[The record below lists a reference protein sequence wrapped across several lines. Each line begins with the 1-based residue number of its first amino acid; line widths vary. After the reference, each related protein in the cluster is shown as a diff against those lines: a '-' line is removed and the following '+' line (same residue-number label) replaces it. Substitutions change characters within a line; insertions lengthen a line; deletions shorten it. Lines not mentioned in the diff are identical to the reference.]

1 MCQYSNKTLKQCNTA
16 KALFP
21 QSDIYHEFAVTVL
34 VYVIYTFNG
43 SVHMNN
49 ELIGF
54 KLLKQLWFK
63 PHEKSVFHFEHF
75 TWTL

>member
-34 VYVIYTFNG
+34 VYVTYTCTING
-43 SVHMNN
+43 SVNMNN
-49 ELIGF
+49 ELLGF
-54 KLLKQLWFK
+54 KLLKQL
-63 PHEKSVFHFEHF
+63 
-75 TWTL
+75 